1 MEKVFFSG
9 INGIGM
15 SGLALILKNL
25 GYTVAGSDIA
35 EKGITKTLRDNGI
48 EVFIEQKLENV
59 ENKGYDTYVYSTAIK
74 ENNPEYSYM
83 KEKGVTMY
91 RRGALLAEI
100 MNKFKKGIAAAGTHG
115 KTTTSSL
122 LSVVFLDKDPYIAV
136 GGIIPEIDSNSK
148 VGNSEYF
155 IAEADESDNTFLY
168 MNPYYSV
175 ITNVEADHLDFHG
188 TLEHI
193 IESFKKFVD
202 LTKHKV
208 LACFDN
214 DILKTFK
221 DEKII
226 YYSVDEKNKENV
238 DVYASNIQV
247 IDGITS
253 FDVYILGEF
262 EGRYSLSVPGLH
274 NVSNSLPV
282 IYIALKEGISRTV
295 IQDRLL
301 SFKGAN
307 RRYQV
312 LYENEF
318 KIIDDYAHHPTEI
331 LATIKAAKMNEK
343 KEVNVIFEPHR
354 YSRTS
359 FFLDNFANS
368 LREADNIYLLPIYS
382 ASEENIYDISSEKLA
397 KEIGN
402 HCTVY
407 TKEEVIEKLLEED
420 KKDKV
425 YIFMGAGSVS
435 ALAHNFVERINDD
448 NRK

>member
-435 ALAHNFVERINDD
+435 TLAHNFVERINDD

>member
-359 FFLDNFANS
+359 FFLDDFANS

>member
-100 MNKFKKGIAAAGTHG
+100 MNKFKKGIAVAGTHG

-359 FFLDNFANS
+359 FFLDDFANS

>member
-247 IDGITS
+247 IYGITS

-359 FFLDNFANS
+359 FFLDDFANS

>member
-122 LSVVFLDKDPYIAV
+122 LSVVFLEKDPYIAV

-359 FFLDNFANS
+359 FFLDDFANS

>member
-100 MNKFKKGIAAAGTHG
+100 MNKFKKGIAVAGTHG

-295 IQDRLL
+295 IQDRLF

-307 RRYQV
+307 SRYQV

-359 FFLDNFANS
+359 FFLDDFANS

>member
-168 MNPYYSV
+168 MNPYYSI

>member
-91 RRGALLAEI
+91 RRGALLAES

-359 FFLDNFANS
+359 FFLDDFANS

-407 TKEEVIEKLLEED
+407 TKEKVIEKLLEED

>member
-100 MNKFKKGIAAAGTHG
+100 MNKFKKGIAVAGTHG

-274 NVSNSLPV
+274 NVSNSLSV

-359 FFLDNFANS
+359 FFLDDFANS

>member
-359 FFLDNFANS
+359 FFLDDFANS

-407 TKEEVIEKLLEED
+407 KKEKVIEKLLEED

>member
-100 MNKFKKGIAAAGTHG
+100 MNKFKKGIAVAGTHG

-247 IDGITS
+247 IYGITS

-359 FFLDNFANS
+359 FFLDDFANS

>member
-100 MNKFKKGIAAAGTHG
+100 MNKFKKGIAVAGTHG

-307 RRYQV
+307 SRYQV

-359 FFLDNFANS
+359 FFLDDFANS

>member
-100 MNKFKKGIAAAGTHG
+100 MNKFKKGIAVAGTHG

-274 NVSNSLPV
+274 NVSNSLSV

-331 LATIKAAKMNEK
+331 LATIKA
-343 KEVNVIFEPHR
+343 VIFEPHR

-359 FFLDNFANS
+359 FFLDDFANS